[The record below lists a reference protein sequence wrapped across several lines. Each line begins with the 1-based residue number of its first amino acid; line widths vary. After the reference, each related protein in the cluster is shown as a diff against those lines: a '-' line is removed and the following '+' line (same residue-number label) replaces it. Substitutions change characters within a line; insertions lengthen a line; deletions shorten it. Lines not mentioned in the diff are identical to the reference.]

1 MKKFLHIAALLLLAV
16 SCEIPFDLDQAGEPR
31 IYMQAIAKGAHVRI
45 VPLVANP
52 VTGAR
57 VADAPMDIRVE
68 LNGEPLS
75 VHPEDSISYAASYW
89 PIEEGDEVSVTVRS
103 GSLAPVTGVTRF
115 PPSVVVEDF
124 SWERVQVDTIKAVE
138 VSVRLDHEPGEEE
151 YYGIRIHRQ
160 DHLLLPDHTYLS
172 YYNYLTPGYILTAGD
187 IGKFDLEDFVQVN
200 YDDHYLGGRDFQPL
214 TLVTR
219 KQFDGDTYRFYIN
232 SFDTSIL
239 NGIRGSMPGGQT
251 GAAGGGII
259 SGEVNPSA
267 GGGGQVNP
275 PVIPIGRRTIIHIL
289 LSRLS
294 PEFYFF
300 AKALYQSNFDFL
312 ANMGLVPANFTW
324 SNVEGGMGFVGAI
337 STVTLDPIDFT
348 EYFQK

>member
-16 SCEIPFDLDQAGEPR
+16 SCEIPFDLDQAGEPK

-89 PIEEGDEVSVTVRS
+89 PIEEGDEISVTVRS
-103 GSLAPVTGVTRF
+103 GSLAPVTGSTIF
-115 PPSVVVEDF
+115 PPKLLVEDF
-124 SWERVQVDTIKAVE
+124 SWERVQVDTIDAVQ
-138 VSVRLDHEPGEEE
+138 VAIKLDHEPGEEE
-151 YYGIRIHRQ
+151 YYGIQIHRQ
-160 DHLLLPDHTYLS
+160 DYTIFPGNS
-172 YYNYLTPGYILTAGD
+172 YWRVFRGYITPGYILTAD
-187 IGKFDLEDFVQVN
+187 EIGRFDLEDFVQVN
-200 YDDHYLGGRDFQPL
+200 YDHRYLGGRDYQPL

-219 KQFDGDTYRFYIN
+219 KQFDGDTYRFYLN
-232 SFDTSIL
+232 SFDTSVL
-239 NGIRGSMPGGQT
+239 NEIREGM
-251 GAAGGGII
+251 
-259 SGEVNPSA
+259 SGEKNKSSTEGADQDRPKVD
-267 GGGGQVNP
+267 
-275 PVIPIGRRTIIHIL
+275 PIGRHSLFHIE

-312 ANMGLVPANFTW
+312 ANMGLIPANFTW

-337 STVTLDPIDFT
+337 SSFSPDPIEIK

>member
-89 PIEEGDEVSVTVRS
+89 PIEEGDEISVTVRS

-172 YYNYLTPGYILTAGD
+172 Y
-187 IGKFDLEDFVQVN
+187 
-200 YDDHYLGGRDFQPL
+200 
-214 TLVTR
+214 
-219 KQFDGDTYRFYIN
+219 
-232 SFDTSIL
+232 
-239 NGIRGSMPGGQT
+239 
-251 GAAGGGII
+251 
-259 SGEVNPSA
+259 
-267 GGGGQVNP
+267 
-275 PVIPIGRRTIIHIL
+275 
-289 LSRLS
+289 
-294 PEFYFF
+294 
-300 AKALYQSNFDFL
+300 
-312 ANMGLVPANFTW
+312 
-324 SNVEGGMGFVGAI
+324 
-337 STVTLDPIDFT
+337 
-348 EYFQK
+348 